1 MRFLRDLLGAGKTYA
16 KDQQRGWRETPG
28 RSTKSL
34 RKLEG
39 TTKRQKAKKAKKAKK
54 G

>member
-1 MRFLRDLLGAGKTYA
+1 MSMKDIVDAARTYA
-16 KDQQRGWRETPG
+16 KEVRRAWHETPG

-39 TTKRQKAKKAKKAKK
+39 THKK
-54 G
+54 

>member
-1 MRFLRDLLGAGKTYA
+1 MGKA
-16 KDQQRGWRETPG
+16 KDIKDAAKEYKADQVRMWRETPG
-28 RSTKSL
+28 RSTQSL

-39 TTKRQKAKKAKKAKK
+39 TDKKSRKK